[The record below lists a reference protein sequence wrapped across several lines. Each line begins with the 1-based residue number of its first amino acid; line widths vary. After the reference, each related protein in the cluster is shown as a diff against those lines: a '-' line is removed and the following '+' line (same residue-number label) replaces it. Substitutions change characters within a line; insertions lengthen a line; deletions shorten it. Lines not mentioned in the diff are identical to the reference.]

1 MLLAIIPITITE
13 QEADRLY
20 FQAVQWMVRVQLL
33 CLNSPGKWYTVP
45 QFRFFIFLNPS
56 CNIYKFKKNSKR
68 YTMRSQLICTTEPL
82 SSEIGFT
89 RNL

>member
-13 QEADRLY
+13 EEADRLY

-45 QFRFFIFLNPS
+45 QFRFF
-56 CNIYKFKKNSKR
+56 
-68 YTMRSQLICTTEPL
+68 
-82 SSEIGFT
+82 
-89 RNL
+89 